1 MVNLKRNILQSLAIM
16 FTCLAVTAAA
26 QEVKEANPPVDGNF
40 DWRGYRVHYQRV
52 GPRIHEATKATDAI
66 ILLHGFGTSTYTWRH
81 NITWIGTSRRIYSID
96 LLGFGKSDK
105 PEITYSPQVWA
116 NLVNEFMIA
125 RHIKKVSLI
134 GHSLGGLVAC
144 RVALKFPEKLD
155 RLVLVAPMGLRPVS
169 QTPWRISLTPVLGS
183 LLTRFAFDKEQVE
196 ESLREDL
203 YFDPTLVGKN
213 DVEAYWK
220 PYSSAQARKVLAQVV
235 RSSELWT
242 LAGELDRIAVPTLI
256 IWGDKDKM
264 LDVAQAAAFHKQIPD
279 AKFIILPACGHLPHE
294 ERPEDVNK
302 GIRAFL
308 GL

>member
-1 MVNLKRNILQSLAIM
+1 LTGTSTGGATE
-16 FTCLAVTAAA
+16 FTTSAS
-26 QEVKEANPPVDGNF
+26 D
-40 DWRGYRVHYQRV
+40 RGF
-52 GPRIHEATKATDAI
+52 EATKATDAV

-81 NITWIGTSRRIYSID
+81 NLTWIGTSRRIYSID

-105 PEITYSPQVWA
+105 PEIIYSPQVWA

-279 AKFIILPACGHLPHE
+279 AKFIVLPACGHFPHE